1 MEKTKFL
8 SNNFLFIISALIV
21 IYKSMPV
28 FAGYFGA
35 YPLFLL
41 FILGFVL
48 EACHIQIPH
57 IHIVC
62 QKMFRQITNS
72 DLNIA
77 YLHVGGKGLQIVE
90 NCVILEENAG
100 GQDYG

>member
-1 MEKTKFL
+1 
-8 SNNFLFIISALIV
+8 
-21 IYKSMPV
+21 
-28 FAGYFGA
+28 
-35 YPLFLL
+35 
-41 FILGFVL
+41 
-48 EACHIQIPH
+48 
-57 IHIVC
+57 
-62 QKMFRQITNS
+62 MFRQITNS